1 MMSFKRLALAGLVV
15 GASLLAGTTAHA
27 AGNDYTVQ
35 AVIPASQIDK
45 ANTSYFDMQLQ
56 PGQTESLTVNLSNTS
71 DKTITVDVSKGTAGT
86 QSGGVVDYVASAGFD
101 KTLAAK
107 IGDGIE
113 VPNKVTIGPK
123 ETKVVTAKV
132 TMPNVPTNGIYVGGL
147 KFTEE
152 GQDGTSGSGNGMRVS
167 GVFSYAVAIL
177 ARNTT
182 SNNDLADTLTP
193 NGVKLVSKSGISAI
207 GTNLINPKA
216 ALLNRLEIV
225 GRVVD
230 PSGDVYMSQTKK
242 MMQMAPNS
250 NFDFLM
256 TPNGKKLKAGK
267 YLAKYTAF
275 WSQDANGQYADA
287 KGTRFDYTKTW
298 EQEVTVTA
306 DQAEKFNAA
315 DRSIQA
321 KNSIPVWVWII
332 GGILLL
338 LILIIIFLI
347 WFILFKRRKDKDEE
361 ERKENMAKLK

>member
-1 MMSFKRLALAGLVV
+1 MSIKRLTLAGLVV
-15 GASLLAGTTAHA
+15 GASLLVGTTAHA

-35 AVIPASQIDK
+35 AVVPASQIDK
-45 ANTSYFDMQLQ
+45 SNVSYFDMQLQ
-56 PGQTESLTVNLSNTS
+56 PGQTESLTINLANTS
-71 DKTITVDVSKGTAGT
+71 NKTITVDVNKGTAGT
-86 QSGGVVDYVASAGFD
+86 QTGGVVDYTASAGFD

-113 VPNKVTIGPK
+113 VADKVTIAPK
-123 ETKVVTAKV
+123 ETKAVTAKV
-132 TMPNVPTNGIYVGGL
+132 TMPSVPTNGIYVGGL

-152 GQDGTSGSGNGMRVS
+152 GQGADTGSGDGMRVS

-177 ARNTT
+177 ARNAT
-182 SNNDLADTLTP
+182 SNNDVADTLMP
-193 NGVKLVSKSGISAI
+193 NGVKLISKAGISSI
-207 GTNLINPKA
+207 GTNVINPKA
-216 ALLNRLEIV
+216 ALLNRLEII
-225 GRVVD
+225 GRVTD
-230 PSGDVYMSQTKK
+230 ASGQVYLSQTKK

-256 TPNGKKLKAGK
+256 TSKGKEIKAGR

-306 DQAEKFNAA
+306 EQAKKYNAA

-321 KNSIPVWVWII
+321 NNSIPVWVWII

>member
-71 DKTITVDVSKGTAGT
+71 DKTITVDVNKGTAGT

-113 VPNKVTIGPK
+113 VPNKVTIGPE

-182 SNNDLADTLTP
+182 SNNDLEDTLTP

-242 MMQMAPNS
+242 MM
-250 NFDFLM
+250 
-256 TPNGKKLKAGK
+256 
-267 YLAKYTAF
+267 
-275 WSQDANGQYADA
+275 
-287 KGTRFDYTKTW
+287 
-298 EQEVTVTA
+298 
-306 DQAEKFNAA
+306 
-315 DRSIQA
+315 
-321 KNSIPVWVWII
+321 
-332 GGILLL
+332 
-338 LILIIIFLI
+338 
-347 WFILFKRRKDKDEE
+347 
-361 ERKENMAKLK
+361 

>member
-1 MMSFKRLALAGLVV
+1 MSIKRLALAGLVV
-15 GASLLAGTTAHA
+15 GAGLLVGTTVHA

-35 AVIPASQIDK
+35 AVMPASQIDK
-45 ANTSYFDMQLQ
+45 ANASYFDMQLQ
-56 PGQTESLTVNLSNTS
+56 PGQTESLTVNLANTS
-71 DKTITVDVSKGTAGT
+71 DKTITVDISKGTAGT
-86 QSGGVVDYVASAGFD
+86 QMGGVVDYAASSGFD
-101 KTLAAK
+101 TTLAAK
-107 IGDGIE
+107 LGDGIE
-113 VPNKVTIGPK
+113 VPDKVTIGPK
-123 ETKVVTAKV
+123 ESKAVNAKV
-132 TMPNVPTNGIYVGGL
+132 TMPTVPTNGVYVGGL

-152 GQDGTSGSGNGMRVS
+152 GQGGEAGSGNSMRIS

-182 SNNDLADTLTP
+182 SNNDVADTLTP

-207 GTNLINPKA
+207 AANVINPKA
-216 ALLNRLEIV
+216 ALLNRLEIA

-230 PSGDVYMSQTKK
+230 PSGNVYMSQTKK

-256 TPNGKKLKAGK
+256 TSKGDEIKAGR

-298 EQEVTVTA
+298 EQEITVTA
-306 DQAEKFNAA
+306 DQAKKFNAA
-315 DRSIQA
+315 DKSIQA

-332 GGILLL
+332 GGVVLLL
-338 LILIIIFLI
+338 VLIIAFLL
-347 WFILFKRRKDKDEE
+347 WFILFKRRKDNDEE

>member
-1 MMSFKRLALAGLVV
+1 MSIKRLALAGLVV
-15 GASLLAGTTAHA
+15 GTSLLVGTPVHA

-35 AVIPASQIDK
+35 AVMPASQIDK
-45 ANTSYFDMQLQ
+45 TNASYFDMQLQ
-56 PGQTESLTVNLSNTS
+56 PGQTESLTVNLANTS
-71 DKTITVDVSKGTAGT
+71 DKTITVDVNKGTAGT
-86 QSGGVVDYVASAGFD
+86 QLGGVVDYVASTGFD

-113 VPNKVTIGPK
+113 VTDKVTLAPK
-123 ETKVVTAKV
+123 ETKAVTAKV
-132 TMPNVPTNGIYVGGL
+132 TMPTVPTNGIYVGGL

-152 GQDGTSGSGNGMRVS
+152 GQDSDSGSENGMHIS
-167 GVFSYAVAIL
+167 GLFSYAVAIL

-182 SNNDLADTLTP
+182 SNNDAADALTP
-193 NGVKLVSKSGISAI
+193 NGVRLVSKSGISSIA
-207 GTNLINPKA
+207 TNIINPKA

-230 PSGDVYMSQTKK
+230 PSGQVYMSQTKK

-250 NFDFLM
+250 NFDFMM
-256 TPNGKKLKAGK
+256 TSKGEEIKAGK

-275 WSQDANGQYADA
+275 WSQDENGQYADA

-306 DQAEKFNAA
+306 DQAKKFNAA
-315 DRSIQA
+315 DKAIQA
-321 KNSIPVWVWII
+321 NNSIPVWVWII